1 MAQAAEADEA
11 DALAGPQH
19 VDEAAVDGGAGALQR
34 RGVARRQGRGDLV
47 QVRLVAD
54 VVGAEGAGGEG
65 GFAVDV
71 AGGAVD
77 VAAGEAEGAL
87 AAGLWRVR

>member
-1 MAQAAEADEA
+1 
-11 DALAGPQH
+11 
-19 VDEAAVDGGAGALQR
+19 
-34 RGVARRQGRGDLV
+34 VAPAHCSGDLV

-77 VAAGEAEGAL
+77 VATGEAEGAF